1 LHDLNGLL
9 TALYGSP
16 DVPGENGRR
25 RQRVRGLPPCTVRA
39 ATPQGSA
46 RSVKGGLVD
55 FFRVLVSII
64 IPPLGVFWQVGLT
77 GQFWLNVVLTILG
90 YVPGLIHAIYIILT
104 RR

>member
-1 LHDLNGLL
+1 MDAVGNGYVGYPRVRS
-9 TALYGSP
+9 A
-16 DVPGENGRR
+16 RR
-25 RQRVRGLPPCTVRA
+25 RRRV
-39 ATPQGSA
+39 SA
-46 RSVKGGLVD
+46 RSAKGGLVD

-64 IPPLGVFWQVGLT
+64 IPPLGVFWQVGFT